1 MVKLLSVIEVKKKLS
16 QAEESG
22 TMPLIKS
29 MDLMLAIPM
38 ETQLSQWDR
47 SSLYK
52 LQRLVFHQSIVD
64 IQFL

>member
-1 MVKLLSVIEVKKKLS
+1 MLLSVIEVKKKLS

-47 SSLYK
+47 FSLYK

>member
-1 MVKLLSVIEVKKKLS
+1 MLLSVIEVKKKLS

>member
-1 MVKLLSVIEVKKKLS
+1 MKLLSVIEVKKKLS

-47 SSLYK
+47 FSLYK

>member
-1 MVKLLSVIEVKKKLS
+1 MLLSVIEVKKKLS

-38 ETQLSQWDR
+38 VTQLSQWDR
-47 SSLYK
+47 FSLYK